1 MKISVFIIFLLIS
14 LSAISLF
21 VPEIDTLWV
30 TSNMF
35 SHQDIWILSLYIV
48 FITYVCRINGDRGK
62 IINVRFPHI
71 LPAILLVFSVCLIG
85 HYVVLMGYD
94 LSRDEQMANFDAMI
108 FSGGRLVWPL
118 PVDWRAHAAALN
130 LEFMLPVE
138 RPAAWVSAYLPMNAA
153 LRAAA
158 GMIADRSFAGPLMT
172 AASLPLI
179 WSIAARIWPSDREA
193 PTIALLL
200 LAGSGQFVITG
211 MTAYAMPA
219 HLLFNLLWLRLFL
232 VRQRW
237 SDALALAAGAIAT
250 GLHQPLFHPMFVAP
264 FLFLTVWERDW
275 RRAGLFAVG
284 YAAIGLFW
292 LNWPLHIYALVVGQ
306 GVALTGGG
314 VDYASRL
321 AQVLSLTWATP
332 TLMAANLLRF
342 VVWQH
347 LLLIPL
353 LIVGIRVARRDR
365 FAAMLAVSLLL
376 PIVVMAIILPYQGI
390 GFGYR
395 YLHGVLGSAVL
406 LAVYGWRELEAWHP
420 QLRASFL
427 KATAA
432 SCLLLL
438 PVQVWMAHA
447 RYAPYAQASAKI
459 DHSGA
464 NYFLVES
471 MKGPLVRDLAI
482 NRPDLSNRPIRLVA
496 EAINDTPA
504 LARQICRPGIT
515 LALGADAFY
524 DPIWAYFDTHLR
536 RPNNRESDR
545 LKNLFEREGCQIV
558 LLP

>member
-1 MKISVFIIFLLIS
+1 MIVSKTAPPLMKISVFIIFLLIS

-48 FITYVCRINGDRGK
+48 SITYVCRINSDRGK
-62 IINVRFPHI
+62 IINVRFSHI

-237 SDALALAAGAIAT
+237 SDALALAVGAIAT

-365 FAAMLAVSLLL
+365 FAAMLAVSLLQ

-390 GFGYR
+390 GFG
-395 YLHGVLGSAVL
+395 
-406 LAVYGWRELEAWHP
+406 
-420 QLRASFL
+420 
-427 KATAA
+427 
-432 SCLLLL
+432 
-438 PVQVWMAHA
+438 
-447 RYAPYAQASAKI
+447 
-459 DHSGA
+459 
-464 NYFLVES
+464 
-471 MKGPLVRDLAI
+471 
-482 NRPDLSNRPIRLVA
+482 
-496 EAINDTPA
+496 
-504 LARQICRPGIT
+504 
-515 LALGADAFY
+515 
-524 DPIWAYFDTHLR
+524 
-536 RPNNRESDR
+536 
-545 LKNLFEREGCQIV
+545 
-558 LLP
+558 